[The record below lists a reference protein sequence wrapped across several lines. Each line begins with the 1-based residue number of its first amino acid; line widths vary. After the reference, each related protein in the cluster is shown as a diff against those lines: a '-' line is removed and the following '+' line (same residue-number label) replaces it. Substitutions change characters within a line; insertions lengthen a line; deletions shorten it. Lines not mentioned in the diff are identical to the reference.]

1 MATAQRNDPFLNYC
15 FAIEI
20 DNVIQGFAE
29 ASGLQS
35 EVQTE
40 DFREGGL
47 NTYAHKIVKGAAYQN
62 LTLKRGMTT
71 GTELW
76 DWHRNTIRGQ
86 VERKTMRLILRD
98 HQGNDVRRWGFKEAF
113 PIKWVGPDLKAGEN
127 SIAFETLEF
136 AHHGYEDI

>member
-1 MATAQRNDPFLNYC
+1 MATAQRNDPYLNYR

-20 DNVIQGFAE
+20 DNIIHGFAE

-47 NTYAHKIVKGAAYQN
+47 NEYAHKVVKGTAYQN

-76 DWHRNTIRGQ
+76 DWHRDAIRGK
-86 VERKTMRLILRD
+86 VTRKTVRLILRD

-127 SIAFETLEF
+127 SIAFETLELV
-136 AHHGYEDI
+136 HHGYEDI